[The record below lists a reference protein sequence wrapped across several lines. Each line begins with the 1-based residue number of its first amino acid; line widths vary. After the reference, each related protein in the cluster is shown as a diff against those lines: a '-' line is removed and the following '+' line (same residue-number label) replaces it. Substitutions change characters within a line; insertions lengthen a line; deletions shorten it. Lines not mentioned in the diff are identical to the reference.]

1 MPLPDFH
8 VSEPFTLG
16 IELEMQVVNPPGY
29 DLSQDS
35 SMLIDAVKNK
45 ITAGEVKHD
54 ITESM
59 LELATDVCRDI
70 NQAAGQFSAMQ
81 KVVLQA
87 AADHH
92 LEICGGGTHPFQ
104 KWQRQEVCDNERYQR
119 TLENFGY
126 LIQQA
131 TVFGQ
136 HVHVGC
142 ASGDDAIYLLH
153 GLSRFVPHFIALSA
167 ASPYMQGTDTRFA
180 SSRPNIFSAF
190 PDNGPMP
197 WVSNW
202 QQFEALFRCL
212 SYTTMIDSIKD
223 LHWDI
228 RPSPHFGTVEVRV
241 MDTPLTLSH
250 AVNMAG
256 LIQATA
262 HWLLTERPFK
272 HQEKDYLLY
281 KFNRFQACRYGL
293 EGVITDPH
301 TGDRRPLTED
311 TLRLLEKIAPSAHKI
326 GASSAIEALHRQ
338 VVSGLNDQEDADG
351 RFATPEAK
359 AANDKGRKFFADM
372 HRKDLHDDAEWM
384 AKQVYLNV
392 GNFLLGVA
400 ALGLDAVPIEGFD
413 AAILDAEFGL
423 KEKGYTSLV
432 VVPVGHHSV
441 EDFNATLP
449 KSRLPQ
455 NITLTEV

>member
-131 TVFGQ
+131 TV
-136 HVHVGC
+136 C
-142 ASGDDAIYLLH
+142 A
-153 GLSRFVPHFIALSA
+153 
-167 ASPYMQGTDTRFA
+167 
-180 SSRPNIFSAF
+180 
-190 PDNGPMP
+190 
-197 WVSNW
+197 
-202 QQFEALFRCL
+202 
-212 SYTTMIDSIKD
+212 
-223 LHWDI
+223 
-228 RPSPHFGTVEVRV
+228 
-241 MDTPLTLSH
+241 
-250 AVNMAG
+250 
-256 LIQATA
+256 
-262 HWLLTERPFK
+262 
-272 HQEKDYLLY
+272 
-281 KFNRFQACRYGL
+281 
-293 EGVITDPH
+293 
-301 TGDRRPLTED
+301 
-311 TLRLLEKIAPSAHKI
+311 
-326 GASSAIEALHRQ
+326 ALHRPFRR
-338 VVSGLNDQEDADG
+338 VTIYARNGYAFCLLTTEY
-351 RFATPEAK
+351 
-359 AANDKGRKFFADM
+359 FF
-372 HRKDLHDDAEWM
+372 RL
-384 AKQVYLNV
+384 
-392 GNFLLGVA
+392 
-400 ALGLDAVPIEGFD
+400 
-413 AAILDAEFGL
+413 
-423 KEKGYTSLV
+423 
-432 VVPVGHHSV
+432 
-441 EDFNATLP
+441 
-449 KSRLPQ
+449 SR
-455 NITLTEV
+455 

>member
-87 AADHH
+87 ATDHH

-136 HVHVGC
+136 HVMLAAPV
-142 ASGDDAIYLLH
+142 AMT
-153 GLSRFVPHFIALSA
+153 PFICCTA
-167 ASPYMQGTDTRFA
+167 
-180 SSRPNIFSAF
+180 
-190 PDNGPMP
+190 
-197 WVSNW
+197 
-202 QQFEALFRCL
+202 CH
-212 SYTTMIDSIKD
+212 D
-223 LHWDI
+223 LC
-228 RPSPHFGTVEVRV
+228 R
-241 MDTPLTLSH
+241 TLSPFPPRRH
-250 AVNMAG
+250 ICRERIRVLPPHDRIFFPPFLIMARCRGSVTGNNLKPYFAV
-256 LIQATA
+256 
-262 HWLLTERPFK
+262 
-272 HQEKDYLLY
+272 
-281 KFNRFQACRYGL
+281 
-293 EGVITDPH
+293 
-301 TGDRRPLTED
+301 
-311 TLRLLEKIAPSAHKI
+311 
-326 GASSAIEALHRQ
+326 
-338 VVSGLNDQEDADG
+338 
-351 RFATPEAK
+351 
-359 AANDKGRKFFADM
+359 
-372 HRKDLHDDAEWM
+372 
-384 AKQVYLNV
+384 
-392 GNFLLGVA
+392 
-400 ALGLDAVPIEGFD
+400 
-413 AAILDAEFGL
+413 
-423 KEKGYTSLV
+423 
-432 VVPVGHHSV
+432 
-441 EDFNATLP
+441 
-449 KSRLPQ
+449 
-455 NITLTEV
+455 

>member
-87 AADHH
+87 ATDHH

-142 ASGDDAIYLLH
+142 ASGDDAIYCCTACH
-153 GLSRFVPHFIALSA
+153 
-167 ASPYMQGTDTRFA
+167 
-180 SSRPNIFSAF
+180 
-190 PDNGPMP
+190 
-197 WVSNW
+197 
-202 QQFEALFRCL
+202 
-212 SYTTMIDSIKD
+212 D
-223 LHWDI
+223 LC
-228 RPSPHFGTVEVRV
+228 R
-241 MDTPLTLSH
+241 TLSPFPPRRH
-250 AVNMAG
+250 ICRERIRVLPPHDRIFFPPFLIMARCRGSVTGNNLKPYFAV
-256 LIQATA
+256 
-262 HWLLTERPFK
+262 
-272 HQEKDYLLY
+272 
-281 KFNRFQACRYGL
+281 
-293 EGVITDPH
+293 
-301 TGDRRPLTED
+301 
-311 TLRLLEKIAPSAHKI
+311 
-326 GASSAIEALHRQ
+326 
-338 VVSGLNDQEDADG
+338 
-351 RFATPEAK
+351 
-359 AANDKGRKFFADM
+359 
-372 HRKDLHDDAEWM
+372 
-384 AKQVYLNV
+384 
-392 GNFLLGVA
+392 
-400 ALGLDAVPIEGFD
+400 
-413 AAILDAEFGL
+413 
-423 KEKGYTSLV
+423 
-432 VVPVGHHSV
+432 
-441 EDFNATLP
+441 
-449 KSRLPQ
+449 
-455 NITLTEV
+455 